1 MGRGLGNGTLVPH
14 PDFAPVSVR
23 GIEVMLACGGDG
35 RWLVEY
41 RVEGADDLIAPPPA
55 RPQRTDEL
63 WKHSCFELFVRPDRG
78 SGYYEF
84 NFSPSGEW
92 AAYRFSDYRAGMNA
106 IDRSLPVSCGR
117 LDREGRLI
125 DAESRLAE
133 LNLRAGGEPGAPL
146 AVPQI
151 ATLARLAQRLGIA
164 ISRNVVA
171 ADGEDDLDLW
181 VRAEPEDGGVRLE
194 VSGWRQRPACPFASI
209 SRATSA

>member
-1 MGRGLGNGTLVPH
+1 
-14 PDFAPVSVR
+14 
-23 GIEVMLACGGDG
+23 
-35 RWLVEY
+35 
-41 RVEGADDLIAPPPA
+41 
-55 RPQRTDEL
+55 
-63 WKHSCFELFVRPDRG
+63 
-78 SGYYEF
+78 
-84 NFSPSGEW
+84 
-92 AAYRFSDYRAGMNA
+92 MNA

-125 DAESRLAE
+125 DAEARLAE

-194 VSGWRQRPACPFASI
+194 VSGWRQRPA
-209 SRATSA
+209 